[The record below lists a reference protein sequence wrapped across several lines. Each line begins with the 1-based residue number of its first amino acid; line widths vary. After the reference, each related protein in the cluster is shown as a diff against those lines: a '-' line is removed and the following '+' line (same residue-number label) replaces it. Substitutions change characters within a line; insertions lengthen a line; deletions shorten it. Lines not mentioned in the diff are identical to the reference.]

1 LAKHR
6 FAINDREY
14 EVEVG
19 ARQGSRVQVTVNGKS
34 YEVELKA
41 NAAPATAK
49 PQRPAS
55 PLQPSVSA
63 PLPAAA
69 TAVPGGAA
77 DNAVRAP
84 MAGLVLS
91 VRVKV
96 GDQVNAGDELLM
108 LEAMKME
115 NAITAERAG
124 TVKRVAVEPQQ
135 VVNQDDVLIELG

>member
-19 ARQGSRVQVTVNGKS
+19 ARQGNRVPVTVNGKA

-41 NAAPATAK
+41 NAAPAVARA
-49 PQRPAS
+49 PRASSPSQPPPA
-55 PLQPSVSA
+55 PR
-63 PLPAAA
+63 PAAA
-69 TAVPGGAA
+69 VDGTAGG
-77 DNAVRAP
+77 AVRAP

-96 GDQVNAGDELLM
+96 GDQVNPGDELLM

-124 TVKRVAVEPQQ
+124 RVKRIAVEPQQ
-135 VVNQDDVLIELG
+135 VVNQDDVLIELE